1 MVQFV
6 SIQSKFSHLVLFSS
20 LQPNSVHLV
29 HNGLFRSILVPL
41 CPHWSNSVDSIY
53 IGPIQSILSTLIHF
67 SPIWAIQS
75 TLSLFGP
82 ICQLWFYSAHSVL
95 FITQCSYSVHFGPI
109 LTTSVLFHPLW
120 TRWVHSV
127 HFNLIWSTL
136 FLLSPFGHIL
146 SIWSTLFHL
155 VQFGPFRSVWF
166 ILVNFDLFLYN

>member
-1 MVQFV
+1 M
-6 SIQSKFSHLVLFSS
+6 VLFSS

-120 TRWVHSV
+120 TRWAILSTSILFGPPCFYSVHSV
-127 HFNLIWSTL
+127 IF
-136 FLLSPFGHIL
+136 SPFGPL
-146 SIWSTLFHL
+146 CFIWSNL
-155 VQFGPFRSVWF
+155 VRSDQFGSFWSTSIYFCTIR
-166 ILVNFDLFLYN
+166 